1 MQVFPIWLL
10 LVGLPLTLALFA
22 GLTALVVA
30 CALSAT
36 FRGRC
41 GRGLRAFAPVILV
54 AVVLIFALRTVRMPS
69 QADRKVGQH
78 ELSVQQSL
86 ADSQS
91 EQELA
96 DAAVRRQQ
104 LTSQAASPRLVN
116 AGDVSTT
123 SPERDAAVEPRPVKI
138 TLLEGGRSVEVRE
151 VPAWVQDP
159 ERVDRDRDTERFV
172 LRSGRYAEVEEAET
186 ELLERLAPRA
196 VEYLARGG
204 VGLAPEQLTV
214 EEVRGGGVL
223 TRRLHEQF
231 EVEVGAFTQPVYRVT
246 WEVSLRPSVRES
258 LGAVQRIAERNR
270 RLWELGGAFGLATL
284 LLGTWAAYFRI
295 DDATQGRYRRRLRV
309 AAGTIAAAAAL
320 TGLLIA

>member
-1 MQVFPIWLL
+1 MQVIPIWLL
-10 LVGLPLTLALFA
+10 LGIPLTLALFA
-22 GLTALVVA
+22 GLVALVTVCVVSEA
-30 CALSAT
+30 
-36 FRGRC
+36 FRSRLGR
-41 GRGLRAFAPVILV
+41 RLRSIAPVILL
-54 AVVLIFALRTVRMPS
+54 AVVLIFALRTVRMPGE
-69 QADRKVGQH
+69 AERARVQH
-78 ELSVQQSL
+78 EFSAQQSL

-96 DAAVRRQQ
+96 EAAVRRQQ
-104 LTSQAASPRLVN
+104 LALQAASSRLVN
-116 AGDVSTT
+116 AGDVLTT
-123 SPERDAAVEPRPVKI
+123 SPGTDAAVEPRPVKI
-138 TLLEGGRSVEVRE
+138 TLFEGGRDVEVRE

-186 ELLERLAPRA
+186 ELLARLAPRA

-204 VGLAPEQLTV
+204 VGLSPEQLTL

-284 LLGTWAAYFRI
+284 LLGTWAAYFQI

-309 AAGTIAAAAAL
+309 AAGTIAAAAAAV
-320 TGLLIA
+320 TGWFIA